1 MNLIFRTFRRLGLTC
16 HVGRSGSKSK
26 TEAMY
31 FPPPRSSYED
41 ANTLPLEVDGGVV
54 TFTQAFKYLGSLVT
68 SNLDDSAEVDARIRS
83 ASAAFASLRVQLFGC
98 KAVKLTH
105 KKSAYEGLVLGLL
118 LYGSESWS
126 LTQELR
132 RRLQT
137 FHNRCVRMMCRV
149 TLWHMKE
156 FRISQVEL
164 ESRLGLKPLDA
175 CLAQRRLRWAG
186 HVYRMDFERL
196 PRKLLTSWVD
206 HPRPR
211 GRPQFHFGHGL
222 ARDLTNAGVDIATW
236 HQAAANRTAWQQL
249 TQRSDIC
256 KLKKPPISVSQAS
269 PSQTPQP
276 PQAPQP
282 SPPSSSLRPTT
293 TSPSPPRAPLPLP
306 PPSPLLALPSA
317 ALLPTPCSPL
327 NPTLT
332 SILSLPSR
340 SPLALALRCSSRL
353 AEMARQ
359 AGGRRVYSLKPIIHS

>member
-1 MNLIFRTFRRLGLTC
+1 
-16 HVGRSGSKSK
+16 
-26 TEAMY
+26 
-31 FPPPRSSYED
+31 
-41 ANTLPLEVDGGVV
+41 
-54 TFTQAFKYLGSLVT
+54 
-68 SNLDDSAEVDARIRS
+68 
-83 ASAAFASLRVQLFGC
+83 
-98 KAVKLTH
+98 
-105 KKSAYEGLVLGLL
+105 
-118 LYGSESWS
+118 
-126 LTQELR
+126 
-132 RRLQT
+132 
-137 FHNRCVRMMCRV
+137 MMCRV

-156 FRISQVEL
+156 FHVSQVEL

-249 TQRSDIC
+249 TERSDIC

-282 SPPSSSLRPTT
+282 SPPSTSFRPTT
-293 TSPSPPRAPLPLP
+293 TSPSPPRAPPALP

-340 SPLALALRCSSRL
+340 SPLALALPSILRCSSRL